1 MVNDVE
7 ELVEIIQ
14 ALDPV
19 IAEVFKTLKAHSGE
33 LLVLV
38 DGISEWNVSKN
49 IKAMKSYRDAG
60 LSEAAALLLM
70 IDARASLSRAIDN
83 ATAASK
89 SKKQ

>member
-1 MVNDVE
+1 MVNDLE
-7 ELVEIIQ
+7 GLVELIKS
-14 ALDPV
+14 LDPV
-19 IAEVFKTLKAHSGE
+19 ITEVFKTLNAHSEE
-33 LLVLV
+33 LRGLV

-70 IDARASLSRAIDN
+70 IDARASLSRAIDKV
-83 ATAASK
+83 TVASK